1 MRPATNHTF
10 EFKEASGSTLNGTIP
25 FPPPS
30 AATNRG
36 PSYRA
41 LTWWRKRA
49 PNDFVRKD
57 IAVLRW
63 ALLQN
68 KIPDE
73 PYWSEAVIGEVTAA
87 IDVAIGRLKVRPIDH
102 NEIDL
107 ALSAMLACALEHD
120 VTSRIVITSALRRR
134 SKIDPS
140 CQALSELWLTS
151 EL

>member
-1 MRPATNHTF
+1 MRPATNHTLK
-10 EFKEASGSTLNGTIP
+10 FKETSGSTLNGTIP
-25 FPPPS
+25 FPPLS
-30 AATNRG
+30 APTDRG

-49 PNDFVRKD
+49 PNEFVRKD

-102 NEIDL
+102 KEIDL

-120 VTSRIVITSALRRR
+120 VTSRIVISSALRRR

-140 CQALSELWLTS
+140 CHALSELWLTS
-151 EL
+151 DC